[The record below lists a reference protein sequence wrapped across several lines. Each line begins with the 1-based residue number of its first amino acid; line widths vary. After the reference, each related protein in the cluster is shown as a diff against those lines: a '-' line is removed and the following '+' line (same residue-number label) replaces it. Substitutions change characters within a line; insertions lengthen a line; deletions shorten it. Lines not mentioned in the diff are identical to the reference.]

1 MNNEWNKM
9 LKGEPYDALN
19 AEILDLLFK
28 TKDRIRQYNQL
39 PPSDNEGRETAI
51 RTILGSCGEH
61 PIVNSPFYCDYGCN
75 IHVGDH
81 FFSNFNLTI
90 LDEAMVTIEMDYPT
104 PYRCACAD
112 EFPQSWPHER
122 QRKT

>member
-39 PPSDNEGRETAI
+39 PPSDNESRETAV
-51 RTILGSCGEH
+51 RAILGSCGEH

-75 IHVGDH
+75 TMWE
-81 FFSNFNLTI
+81 TI
-90 LDEAMVTIEMDYPT
+90 SFPT
-104 PYRCACAD
+104 STLPYLMKLWSLSATMPILARM
-112 EFPQSWPHER
+112 
-122 QRKT
+122 